1 MVVGGSGKYDA
12 SFEMIDLEEP
22 GNSCTFKKKFPIF
35 VKQGIA
41 QQTPNGIFYCGGADS
56 KSYQIKPSKKCF
68 KFERTKFVEAEFNLT
83 SPRSEASSVLYE
95 DSFVVIAGTGNGPF
109 VSKTLEVVPENKRM
123 QFPVLP
129 RGLQQSC
136 AVVYKKN
143 IIIYGGDASSKAY
156 DKMQI
161 INSSTVEEK
170 SLKYARRQHGCTIFR
185 FQQKDILVV
194 AGGYYDKYDYAKKE
208 SGKSTEFVILNNNM
222 EFQEGKSSY
231 LKIDRSQ

>member
-1 MVVGGSGKYDA
+1 
-12 SFEMIDLEEP
+12 MIDLEDP
-22 GNSCTFKKKFPIF
+22 GNSCTFQEDFPII
-35 VKQGIA
+35 VKQGMA
-41 QQTPNGIFYCGGADS
+41 QQTPNGIFYCGGTNYPYTKTS
-56 KSYQIKPSKKCF
+56 KRCF
-68 KFERTKFVEAEFNLT
+68 KFQGTKFVDAEFSLKK
-83 SPRSEASSVLYE
+83 PRYGASSVLYE
-95 DSFVVIAGTGNGPF
+95 DSFVVLFGRDGDYF
-109 VSKTLEVVPENKRM
+109 RDLEVVPANQRM
-123 QFPVLP
+123 QFPKFRLKSKRIESSV
-129 RGLQQSC
+129 GC

-143 IIIYGGDASSKAY
+143 IIITGGSNQNYVSN
-156 DKMQI
+156 KMQI